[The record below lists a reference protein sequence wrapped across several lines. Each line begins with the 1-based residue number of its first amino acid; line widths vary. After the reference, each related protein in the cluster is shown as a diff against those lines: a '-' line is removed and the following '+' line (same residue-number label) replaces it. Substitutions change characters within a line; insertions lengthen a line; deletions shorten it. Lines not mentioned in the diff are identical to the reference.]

1 MIRKRRQATDSDNES
16 IIDMT
21 PMLDIV
27 FILLIFFIVTTSFV
41 KETGIEVN
49 RPHAETA
56 KNQQRANILVAISA
70 SGELWIDQQQTDL
83 SAIRMHIERLHLENP
98 EGSLVIVADQQAT
111 AGLLTQVIDQ
121 ARLAG
126 VTNVSIAASQGQK

>member
-1 MIRKRRQATDSDNES
+1 MRKRRQSTDSDNET

-49 RPHAETA
+49 RPHADTA
-56 KNQQRANILVAISA
+56 SKQQRANILVAISA

-83 SAIRMHIERLHLENP
+83 LAIRMHIERLHLENP
-98 EGSLVIVADQQAT
+98 EGALVIVADQQAT

-126 VTNVSIAASQGQK
+126 VDNVSIAARQNTP